1 MPGLRN
7 PADRTRRSRCQGVRL
22 IGPDAGQ
29 NNPCGGRRRP
39 PTLFR
44 DVRNE
49 VALDPMSRHSPS
61 WLLARTKRECLANTW
76 GLGTSAWWTPCGR
89 LRLCGKFKRDGAAN
103 SSPPPCGE
111 GGGVGKG
118 GTAVPHATTPP
129 PDPPPQG
136 GGGKKLRPLPAFWLP
151 EPGWKAHALAGVW
164 GHFHTRPS

>member
-111 GGGVGKG
+111 GVGGGRG
-118 GTAVPHATTPP
+118 GTAVPHGTN
-129 PDPPPQG
+129 PPPQPSPQR
-136 GGGKKLRPLPAFWLP
+136 GGGKKPPPLPPFWRAVPRGERYRFVRVL
-151 EPGWKAHALAGVW
+151 GN
-164 GHFHTRPS
+164 